1 MVCREISYLY
11 TQQSVDEAMD
21 ATADVMQ
28 VKTRDL
34 ESIFSAFVQG

>member
-1 MVCREISYLY
+1 MLEISYLY
-11 TQQSVDEAMD
+11 SRQSIDEAMD

-28 VKTRDL
+28 VRTRDL